1 MAVNLLAVIAGACL
15 GISTVTGTVV
25 DSAGAPIPNAR
36 VFAEAGLAAPLQE
49 TAAGPDGRFRLE
61 ELGVGDTGIFAY
73 APGHAFGGLTL
84 SIAVEDNPAPVTIR
98 LGEEG
103 SISGKVIGGKDTPV
117 QGALVTRVALLGA
130 EKVGIPLSKLKDAG
144 IEVPTSGADGR
155 FAIPHLPKG
164 GTVALKFTH
173 AQFALEGVPSVS
185 VGEDNL
191 KVQLY
196 LGVLV
201 EGDVVTRG
209 DGAPIANAPVLL
221 RNAQPP
227 YDTTLAS
234 SDARGKFSVRLKP
247 GVYLYQA
254 AGGTIQ
260 SSGWTKLQLNGE
272 EPTVKVRVIAGGTG
286 TVRGEVKDAKTGHPI
301 AGARVSLTT
310 NGNRAAV
317 ERTGPTGIF
326 QFNAGVGENVVRLEV
341 AQGFQPPAGGNSVK
355 LTVKEGE
362 TVTLPG
368 MWLAPLPS
376 YRLQVVDEQMKPA
389 AGAVVRLLQ
398 PNQFGLR
405 TSAADGW
412 LDLNIGSLPEGGRI
426 IGLVESS
433 DGALGGLF
441 ALTTKDA
448 AGAKVQLLPLGH
460 VEGRVENG
468 RGKPVPGAVVG
479 GAFPGTEKDAEPVL
493 LWRTTTDAEGH
504 YVWTGICAGVPQL
517 PIARLGAGKVAQG
530 APFNLAPNERKQL
543 DDLKIEGAGRAE
555 DDVATSISLE
565 SYQAVCGPEL
575 RSSPKTVVLF
585 GSASEAVP
593 MAESLQALAQA
604 HPEIAVCVVAESAP
618 DCGGVATPIRV
629 GKAPGAARTYVL
641 DAAGRILVRTFGL
654 PPMSALR

>member
-1 MAVNLLAVIAGACL
+1 MAVNFIAVIAGACL
-15 GISTVTGTVV
+15 GISTVMGTVV
-25 DSAGAPIPNAR
+25 DAGGAPVPNAR

-49 TAAGPDGRFRLE
+49 ATAGPDGRFRLE

-84 SIAVEDNPAPVTIR
+84 SIAVEDNPPPVTIR

-130 EKVGIPLSKLKDAG
+130 EKVGIPLSKLKEAG

-155 FAIPHLPKG
+155 FTIPHLPKG

-173 AQFALEGVPSVS
+173 AQFALEGLPSVP

-201 EGDVVTRG
+201 EGDVVKRG

-260 SSGWTKLQLNGE
+260 SSGWTKLLLNGE

-286 TVRGEVKDAKTGHPI
+286 TVRGEVKDAKTGQPI

-326 QFNAGVGENVVRLEV
+326 QFNAGVGENIVRLEV
-341 AQGFQPPAGGNSVK
+341 AQGFQPPAGGNAVK
-355 LTVKEGE
+355 LSVKEGE
-362 TVTLPG
+362 TVVLPG

-376 YRLQVVDEQMKPA
+376 YRLQVVDEQMNPA
-389 AGAVVRLLQ
+389 ASAVVRLLQ

-405 TSAADGW
+405 TSGADGW

-426 IGLVESS
+426 IGLVESA

-448 AGAKVQLLPLGH
+448 AGAKVQLLPTGH
-460 VEGRVENG
+460 VEGRVLNG

-493 LWRTTTDAEGH
+493 LWKTVTDAEGH
-504 YVWTGICAGVPQL
+504 YAWEGVCAGVPQL
-517 PIARLGAGKVAQG
+517 VIARQGSSKLVQG
-530 APFNLAPNERKQL
+530 APFNLAPRESKSL
-543 DDLKIEGAGRAE
+543 DDLKIESAGRAE
-555 DDVATSISLE
+555 SGVVATIAFDKFDS
-565 SYQAVCGPEL
+565 ACGPDL
-575 RSSPKTVVLF
+575 GSAPKTVALF
-585 GSASEAVP
+585 GSAEEAVP

-618 DCGGVATPIRV
+618 DCAGVTVPIRI
-629 GKAPGAARTYVL
+629 GKAPGVARTYVL
-641 DAAGRILVRTFGL
+641 DAAGKILLQTFGL
-654 PPMSALR
+654 PPMSSLR